1 VVSAADERRGA
12 WCRPTLPHGD
22 REREVQ
28 GQGIVPFQE
37 LALLSPLPFLL
48 ATSSFNLYSLSLS
61 LSLSLVET
69 ASHSFSWYL
78 ALHKVV
84 LSQCTPRISI
94 FFSAVFSRIA
104 LVLVAFPLSPSAF
117 LNFRYAS
124 FSFCVPFCFYF
135 ELVA

>member
-61 LSLSLVET
+61 RGNGKRFFLLVPCLAQGGAESVHAEDFHFFLGRFLSHCFGFGCLP
-69 ASHSFSWYL
+69 SFSL
-78 ALHKVV
+78 
-84 LSQCTPRISI
+84 C
-94 FFSAVFSRIA
+94 
-104 LVLVAFPLSPSAF
+104 FP
-117 LNFRYAS
+117 
-124 FSFCVPFCFYF
+124 
-135 ELVA
+135 